1 MAEQVQEDKC
11 LAEGIQHRFEFV
23 TAAHGYQCF
32 KCALCGHTTDVVED
46 SQP

>member
-1 MAEQVQEDKC
+1 MAEQTEIEKC
-11 LAEGIQHRFEFV
+11 IVPGAEHKFEFV

-32 KCALCGHTTDVVED
+32 ECAICGYKTDVVED